1 VRDFVQK
8 EPSIQREVAKL
19 AQLLSEHETIIR
31 YKELEQ
37 KIQNNHYLTQ
47 LTEAIKTAQK
57 NAVNFAHYGKKNAE
71 KEAISRI
78 DQLTKM
84 FDQQPIVVAYRKQL
98 SEANDLLQHLTSM
111 LQDEIN
117 EWIEE
122 EDHASKN

>member
-1 VRDFVQK
+1 
-8 EPSIQREVAKL
+8 
-19 AQLLSEHETIIR
+19 
-31 YKELEQ
+31 
-37 KIQNNHYLTQ
+37 
-47 LTEAIKTAQK
+47 
-57 NAVNFAHYGKKNAE
+57 
-71 KEAISRI
+71 
-78 DQLTKM
+78 M

>member
-1 VRDFVQK
+1 MGDFVQK
-8 EPSIQREVAKL
+8 EPNIQREANKL
-19 AQLLSEHETIIR
+19 AQLLSEHETIVR

-37 KIQNNHYLTQ
+37 KIQSNQYLNQ

-57 NAVNFAHYGKKNAE
+57 EAVNFAHYGKKVAE
-71 KEAISRI
+71 KEANARI
-78 DQLTKM
+78 EQLTNLV
-84 FDQQPIVVAYRKQL
+84 DQQPIVVSYRKQL
-98 SEANDLLQHLTSM
+98 REANDLLHHLTNL